1 MGKVIAVTNQKGGVG
16 KSNVTLNLG
25 VGLARKGKKV
35 LLVDADPQGS
45 LTISL
50 GYGEPDRM
58 ENTLATCLIRCL
70 NGETSCE
77 EEILHHSEGVDL
89 IPANIELSDLDI
101 LLVNCM
107 NRELVLAKYL
117 ERYKSCYDYILI
129 DCMPSL
135 GMLTVNALS
144 AADGVII
151 PLKSEYLSVKGL
163 QQLLNT
169 ISKVRRLINTKLV
182 IEGIVITMVD
192 RRTNYSKD
200 VAANVRKAY
209 SALIRIFDAQ
219 IPQSVRVSESSAA
232 GMSIYSYDP
241 AGKAVEAYNK
251 LVDEVIENG

>member
-1 MGKVIAVTNQKGGVG
+1 MGKVFAVTNQKGGVG

-25 VGLARKGKKV
+25 VGLARKGKRV

-50 GYGEPDRM
+50 GYREPDRM
-58 ENTLATCLIRCL
+58 ENTLATCLLRNL
-70 NGETSCE
+70 NDEASCE
-77 EEILHHSEGVDL
+77 DEVLHHDEGVDL

-101 LLVNCM
+101 SLVNCM
-107 NRELVLAKYL
+107 SRELVLDRYL
-117 ERYKSCYDYILI
+117 EQYRKDYDYILV

-135 GMLTVNALS
+135 GMLTVNALA
-144 AADGVII
+144 AADCVII

-163 QQLLNT
+163 QQLLKT
-169 ISKVRRLINTKLV
+169 ISKVKRQINKKLV

-200 VAANVRKAY
+200 IAASVCEAY
-209 SALIRIFDAQ
+209 SAQIRIFDAQ

-232 GMSIYSYDP
+232 GESIYAYDP
-241 AGKAVEAYNK
+241 AGKAAEAYSK
-251 LVDEVIENG
+251 LVEEVLSRG